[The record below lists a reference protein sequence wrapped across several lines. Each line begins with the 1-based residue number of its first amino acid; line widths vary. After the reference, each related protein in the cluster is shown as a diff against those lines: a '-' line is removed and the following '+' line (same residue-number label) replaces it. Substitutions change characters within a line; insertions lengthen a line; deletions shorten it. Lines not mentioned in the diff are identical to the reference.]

1 MEYIPITGTR
11 YEIKVEKIG
20 EKYSYLL
27 RAEGEEAYNIG
38 TSTKTPLELTK
49 QSEIGKAIY
58 TPLRNKGYTA
68 VNDDERNRKRDKD
81 FRYILGRLDNEL
93 KNDELREAEEQ
104 QEAEA
109 EQTEKYIEAYSRFVT
124 KREEYGYTTL
134 QYLGQICQGAG
145 VGLAENVLK
154 VYVSLLLT
162 VLGVKATNII
172 AIGKQSSGK
181 ALSLDTR
188 IPTPYGYTTMGEVKV
203 GDRLFDENGKICTV
217 TYKSPVFKDHDC
229 YRVVFDDGTK
239 IIADAD
245 HIWNV
250 STLHTRRTNKP
261 NINITTKEIYD
272 KGLMR
277 KNGKTRTYDFQLPTT
292 KPIICNE
299 KKLPIDPYLFGLWL
313 GDGDTDNSVI
323 TISEK
328 KEQLKK
334 SFESNGY
341 GLKHISRDDI
351 SYYIQDG
358 FRTLLAKNNLLGNKH
373 IPQEYLRASVEQRK
387 SLLQGLMDTDGYVD
401 INGNCEMVQK
411 SLQLIKDIKELLGT
425 LGIKSKITETWK
437 SATNGSEKKRKYYRL
452 FFTTTMDVFTIPYK
466 KERLPNKV
474 KPSTRTRK
482 IIEISKTDTVPTQC
496 IQVDSLNHLYCI
508 DNFIPT
514 HNTHS
519 LERGIEMI
527 PSEYVV
533 RGVHTKAY
541 FFTKFNGQD
550 VSRKVFYLGDLGGIK
565 DDQNT
570 IDTRDI
576 LKELNTDGYVERG
589 ISIDGEAH
597 DEWVKGYPAIV
608 YSTVE
613 EDIVNDQEK
622 SRSTIITPQSV
633 DQDKLTLF
641 NSVHESPGEDI
652 RLLERID
659 DDVKSVQGLT
669 WYLMENIKE
678 YELFNP
684 YMFNVSEFL
693 AEMEDFNR
701 KIKEFD
707 KTLFIVSLLNNPF
720 VLEHQ
725 IYHDKETYEP
735 ITTKLIIASKQDVLN
750 ALAIFD
756 GANNLLPTETALL
769 KGLNKVY
776 RECGI
781 PYEKDMS
788 VSEYEK
794 IVREDGEDDLFR
806 VNEDGSISGWEH
818 QYVEDEKE
826 AHYFFFT
833 VSSIRRAYASQLW
846 YRNVKNKLS
855 QKLRKL
861 YENKYLIRIGK
872 STNNEN
878 IYGLAPNLT
887 EKIENNIPSFGGERL
902 QKGKSEFKRKYPK
915 LYDDF
920 EEFINKDRMRRCSK
934 VDFEINESTLYNV
947 PWDIKF

>member
-109 EQTEKYIEAYSRFVT
+109 EQTEKYIEAYSRFIT
-124 KREEYGYTTL
+124 KKEEYGYTTL

-181 ALSLDTR
+181 
-188 IPTPYGYTTMGEVKV
+188 
-203 GDRLFDENGKICTV
+203 
-217 TYKSPVFKDHDC
+217 
-229 YRVVFDDGTK
+229 
-239 IIADAD
+239 
-245 HIWNV
+245 
-250 STLHTRRTNKP
+250 
-261 NINITTKEIYD
+261 
-272 KGLMR
+272 
-277 KNGKTRTYDFQLPTT
+277 
-292 KPIICNE
+292 
-299 KKLPIDPYLFGLWL
+299 
-313 GDGDTDNSVI
+313 
-323 TISEK
+323 
-328 KEQLKK
+328 
-334 SFESNGY
+334 
-341 GLKHISRDDI
+341 
-351 SYYIQDG
+351 
-358 FRTLLAKNNLLGNKH
+358 
-373 IPQEYLRASVEQRK
+373 
-387 SLLQGLMDTDGYVD
+387 
-401 INGNCEMVQK
+401 
-411 SLQLIKDIKELLGT
+411 
-425 LGIKSKITETWK
+425 
-437 SATNGSEKKRKYYRL
+437 
-452 FFTTTMDVFTIPYK
+452 
-466 KERLPNKV
+466 
-474 KPSTRTRK
+474 
-482 IIEISKTDTVPTQC
+482 
-496 IQVDSLNHLYCI
+496 
-508 DNFIPT
+508 
-514 HNTHS
+514 THS

-550 VSRKVFYLGDLGGIK
+550 VSRKVFYLGDLGGVK

-659 DDVKSVQGLT
+659 EDVKSVQGLT

-781 PYEKDMS
+781 PCESDMS

-806 VNEDGSISGWEH
+806 VNEDGSITGWEH
-818 QYVEDEKE
+818 QYVEDENE

-861 YENKYLIRIGK
+861 YENKYLIKIGK

>member
-27 RAEGEEAYNIG
+27 RAEGEEPYNIG

-109 EQTEKYIEAYSRFVT
+109 EQTEKYIEAYSRFMT
-124 KREEYGYTTL
+124 KKEEYGYTTL

-181 ALSLDTR
+181 
-188 IPTPYGYTTMGEVKV
+188 
-203 GDRLFDENGKICTV
+203 
-217 TYKSPVFKDHDC
+217 
-229 YRVVFDDGTK
+229 
-239 IIADAD
+239 
-245 HIWNV
+245 
-250 STLHTRRTNKP
+250 
-261 NINITTKEIYD
+261 
-272 KGLMR
+272 
-277 KNGKTRTYDFQLPTT
+277 
-292 KPIICNE
+292 
-299 KKLPIDPYLFGLWL
+299 
-313 GDGDTDNSVI
+313 
-323 TISEK
+323 
-328 KEQLKK
+328 
-334 SFESNGY
+334 
-341 GLKHISRDDI
+341 
-351 SYYIQDG
+351 
-358 FRTLLAKNNLLGNKH
+358 
-373 IPQEYLRASVEQRK
+373 
-387 SLLQGLMDTDGYVD
+387 
-401 INGNCEMVQK
+401 
-411 SLQLIKDIKELLGT
+411 
-425 LGIKSKITETWK
+425 
-437 SATNGSEKKRKYYRL
+437 
-452 FFTTTMDVFTIPYK
+452 
-466 KERLPNKV
+466 
-474 KPSTRTRK
+474 
-482 IIEISKTDTVPTQC
+482 
-496 IQVDSLNHLYCI
+496 
-508 DNFIPT
+508 
-514 HNTHS
+514 THS

-550 VSRKVFYLGDLGGIK
+550 VSRKVFYLGDLGGVK

-659 DDVKSVQGLT
+659 EDVKSVQGLT

-781 PYEKDMS
+781 PYESDMS

-818 QYVEDEKE
+818 QYVEDENE

-861 YENKYLIRIGK
+861 YENKYLIKIGK

>member
-27 RAEGEEAYNIG
+27 RAEGEEPYNIG

-124 KREEYGYTTL
+124 KKEEYGYTTL

-181 ALSLDTR
+181 
-188 IPTPYGYTTMGEVKV
+188 
-203 GDRLFDENGKICTV
+203 
-217 TYKSPVFKDHDC
+217 
-229 YRVVFDDGTK
+229 
-239 IIADAD
+239 
-245 HIWNV
+245 
-250 STLHTRRTNKP
+250 
-261 NINITTKEIYD
+261 
-272 KGLMR
+272 
-277 KNGKTRTYDFQLPTT
+277 
-292 KPIICNE
+292 
-299 KKLPIDPYLFGLWL
+299 
-313 GDGDTDNSVI
+313 
-323 TISEK
+323 
-328 KEQLKK
+328 
-334 SFESNGY
+334 
-341 GLKHISRDDI
+341 
-351 SYYIQDG
+351 
-358 FRTLLAKNNLLGNKH
+358 
-373 IPQEYLRASVEQRK
+373 
-387 SLLQGLMDTDGYVD
+387 
-401 INGNCEMVQK
+401 
-411 SLQLIKDIKELLGT
+411 
-425 LGIKSKITETWK
+425 
-437 SATNGSEKKRKYYRL
+437 
-452 FFTTTMDVFTIPYK
+452 
-466 KERLPNKV
+466 
-474 KPSTRTRK
+474 
-482 IIEISKTDTVPTQC
+482 
-496 IQVDSLNHLYCI
+496 
-508 DNFIPT
+508 
-514 HNTHS
+514 THS

-550 VSRKVFYLGDLGGIK
+550 VSRKVFYLGDLGGVK

-659 DDVKSVQGLT
+659 EDVKSVQGLT

-693 AEMEDFNR
+693 AEMDDFNR

-781 PYEKDMS
+781 PYESDMS

-818 QYVEDEKE
+818 QYVEDDNE

-861 YENKYLIRIGK
+861 YENKYLIKIGK

>member
-109 EQTEKYIEAYSRFVT
+109 EQTEKYIEAYSRFIT
-124 KREEYGYTTL
+124 KKEEYGYTTL

-181 ALSLDTR
+181 
-188 IPTPYGYTTMGEVKV
+188 
-203 GDRLFDENGKICTV
+203 
-217 TYKSPVFKDHDC
+217 
-229 YRVVFDDGTK
+229 
-239 IIADAD
+239 
-245 HIWNV
+245 
-250 STLHTRRTNKP
+250 
-261 NINITTKEIYD
+261 
-272 KGLMR
+272 
-277 KNGKTRTYDFQLPTT
+277 
-292 KPIICNE
+292 
-299 KKLPIDPYLFGLWL
+299 
-313 GDGDTDNSVI
+313 
-323 TISEK
+323 
-328 KEQLKK
+328 
-334 SFESNGY
+334 
-341 GLKHISRDDI
+341 
-351 SYYIQDG
+351 
-358 FRTLLAKNNLLGNKH
+358 
-373 IPQEYLRASVEQRK
+373 
-387 SLLQGLMDTDGYVD
+387 
-401 INGNCEMVQK
+401 
-411 SLQLIKDIKELLGT
+411 
-425 LGIKSKITETWK
+425 
-437 SATNGSEKKRKYYRL
+437 
-452 FFTTTMDVFTIPYK
+452 
-466 KERLPNKV
+466 
-474 KPSTRTRK
+474 
-482 IIEISKTDTVPTQC
+482 
-496 IQVDSLNHLYCI
+496 
-508 DNFIPT
+508 
-514 HNTHS
+514 THS

-550 VSRKVFYLGDLGGIK
+550 VSRKVFYLGDLGGVK

-659 DDVKSVQGLT
+659 EDVKSVQGLT
-669 WYLMENIKE
+669 WYLMENIRE

-781 PYEKDMS
+781 LCESDMS

-818 QYVEDEKE
+818 QYVEDDNE

>member
-109 EQTEKYIEAYSRFVT
+109 EQTEKYIEAYSRFMT
-124 KREEYGYTTL
+124 KKEEYGYTTL

-181 ALSLDTR
+181 
-188 IPTPYGYTTMGEVKV
+188 
-203 GDRLFDENGKICTV
+203 
-217 TYKSPVFKDHDC
+217 
-229 YRVVFDDGTK
+229 
-239 IIADAD
+239 
-245 HIWNV
+245 
-250 STLHTRRTNKP
+250 
-261 NINITTKEIYD
+261 
-272 KGLMR
+272 
-277 KNGKTRTYDFQLPTT
+277 
-292 KPIICNE
+292 
-299 KKLPIDPYLFGLWL
+299 
-313 GDGDTDNSVI
+313 
-323 TISEK
+323 
-328 KEQLKK
+328 
-334 SFESNGY
+334 
-341 GLKHISRDDI
+341 
-351 SYYIQDG
+351 
-358 FRTLLAKNNLLGNKH
+358 
-373 IPQEYLRASVEQRK
+373 
-387 SLLQGLMDTDGYVD
+387 
-401 INGNCEMVQK
+401 
-411 SLQLIKDIKELLGT
+411 
-425 LGIKSKITETWK
+425 
-437 SATNGSEKKRKYYRL
+437 
-452 FFTTTMDVFTIPYK
+452 
-466 KERLPNKV
+466 
-474 KPSTRTRK
+474 
-482 IIEISKTDTVPTQC
+482 
-496 IQVDSLNHLYCI
+496 
-508 DNFIPT
+508 
-514 HNTHS
+514 THS

-550 VSRKVFYLGDLGGIK
+550 VSRKVFYLGDLGGVK

-659 DDVKSVQGLT
+659 EDVKSVQGLT

-735 ITTKLIIASKQDVLN
+735 ITTKLVIASKQDVLN

-781 PYEKDMS
+781 PCESDMS

-818 QYVEDEKE
+818 QYVEDDNE

-902 QKGKSEFKRKYPK
+902 QKGKSEFKRKYPQ

>member
-27 RAEGEEAYNIG
+27 RAEGEEPYNIG

-109 EQTEKYIEAYSRFVT
+109 EQTEKYIEAYSRFMT
-124 KREEYGYTTL
+124 KKEEYGYTTL

-181 ALSLDTR
+181 
-188 IPTPYGYTTMGEVKV
+188 
-203 GDRLFDENGKICTV
+203 
-217 TYKSPVFKDHDC
+217 
-229 YRVVFDDGTK
+229 
-239 IIADAD
+239 
-245 HIWNV
+245 
-250 STLHTRRTNKP
+250 
-261 NINITTKEIYD
+261 
-272 KGLMR
+272 
-277 KNGKTRTYDFQLPTT
+277 
-292 KPIICNE
+292 
-299 KKLPIDPYLFGLWL
+299 
-313 GDGDTDNSVI
+313 
-323 TISEK
+323 
-328 KEQLKK
+328 
-334 SFESNGY
+334 
-341 GLKHISRDDI
+341 
-351 SYYIQDG
+351 
-358 FRTLLAKNNLLGNKH
+358 
-373 IPQEYLRASVEQRK
+373 
-387 SLLQGLMDTDGYVD
+387 
-401 INGNCEMVQK
+401 
-411 SLQLIKDIKELLGT
+411 
-425 LGIKSKITETWK
+425 
-437 SATNGSEKKRKYYRL
+437 
-452 FFTTTMDVFTIPYK
+452 
-466 KERLPNKV
+466 
-474 KPSTRTRK
+474 
-482 IIEISKTDTVPTQC
+482 
-496 IQVDSLNHLYCI
+496 
-508 DNFIPT
+508 
-514 HNTHS
+514 THS

-550 VSRKVFYLGDLGGIK
+550 VSRKVFYLGDLGGVK

-659 DDVKSVQGLT
+659 EDVKSVQGLT

-781 PYEKDMS
+781 PYESDMS

-818 QYVEDEKE
+818 QYVEDDNE

-861 YENKYLIRIGK
+861 YENKYLIKIGK

>member
-109 EQTEKYIEAYSRFVT
+109 EQTEKYIEAYSRFIT
-124 KREEYGYTTL
+124 KKEEYGYTTL

-181 ALSLDTR
+181 
-188 IPTPYGYTTMGEVKV
+188 
-203 GDRLFDENGKICTV
+203 
-217 TYKSPVFKDHDC
+217 
-229 YRVVFDDGTK
+229 
-239 IIADAD
+239 
-245 HIWNV
+245 
-250 STLHTRRTNKP
+250 
-261 NINITTKEIYD
+261 
-272 KGLMR
+272 
-277 KNGKTRTYDFQLPTT
+277 
-292 KPIICNE
+292 
-299 KKLPIDPYLFGLWL
+299 
-313 GDGDTDNSVI
+313 
-323 TISEK
+323 
-328 KEQLKK
+328 
-334 SFESNGY
+334 
-341 GLKHISRDDI
+341 
-351 SYYIQDG
+351 
-358 FRTLLAKNNLLGNKH
+358 
-373 IPQEYLRASVEQRK
+373 
-387 SLLQGLMDTDGYVD
+387 
-401 INGNCEMVQK
+401 
-411 SLQLIKDIKELLGT
+411 
-425 LGIKSKITETWK
+425 
-437 SATNGSEKKRKYYRL
+437 
-452 FFTTTMDVFTIPYK
+452 
-466 KERLPNKV
+466 
-474 KPSTRTRK
+474 
-482 IIEISKTDTVPTQC
+482 
-496 IQVDSLNHLYCI
+496 
-508 DNFIPT
+508 
-514 HNTHS
+514 THS

-550 VSRKVFYLGDLGGIK
+550 VSRKVFYLGDLGGVK

-659 DDVKSVQGLT
+659 EDVKSVQGLT
-669 WYLMENIKE
+669 WYLMENIRE

-725 IYHDKETYEP
+725 IYHDKDTYEP

-781 PYEKDMS
+781 LCESDMS

-818 QYVEDEKE
+818 QYVEDDNE

>member
-27 RAEGEEAYNIG
+27 RAEGEEPYNIG

-124 KREEYGYTTL
+124 KKEEYGYTTL

-181 ALSLDTR
+181 
-188 IPTPYGYTTMGEVKV
+188 
-203 GDRLFDENGKICTV
+203 
-217 TYKSPVFKDHDC
+217 
-229 YRVVFDDGTK
+229 
-239 IIADAD
+239 
-245 HIWNV
+245 
-250 STLHTRRTNKP
+250 
-261 NINITTKEIYD
+261 
-272 KGLMR
+272 
-277 KNGKTRTYDFQLPTT
+277 
-292 KPIICNE
+292 
-299 KKLPIDPYLFGLWL
+299 
-313 GDGDTDNSVI
+313 
-323 TISEK
+323 
-328 KEQLKK
+328 
-334 SFESNGY
+334 
-341 GLKHISRDDI
+341 
-351 SYYIQDG
+351 
-358 FRTLLAKNNLLGNKH
+358 
-373 IPQEYLRASVEQRK
+373 
-387 SLLQGLMDTDGYVD
+387 
-401 INGNCEMVQK
+401 
-411 SLQLIKDIKELLGT
+411 
-425 LGIKSKITETWK
+425 
-437 SATNGSEKKRKYYRL
+437 
-452 FFTTTMDVFTIPYK
+452 
-466 KERLPNKV
+466 
-474 KPSTRTRK
+474 
-482 IIEISKTDTVPTQC
+482 
-496 IQVDSLNHLYCI
+496 
-508 DNFIPT
+508 
-514 HNTHS
+514 THS

-550 VSRKVFYLGDLGGIK
+550 VSRKVFYLGDLGGVK

-659 DDVKSVQGLT
+659 EDVKSVQGLT

-781 PYEKDMS
+781 PYESDMS

-818 QYVEDEKE
+818 QYVEDDNE

-861 YENKYLIRIGK
+861 YENKYLIKIGK

>member
-109 EQTEKYIEAYSRFVT
+109 EQTEKYIEAYSRFMT
-124 KREEYGYTTL
+124 KKEEYGYTTL

-181 ALSLDTR
+181 
-188 IPTPYGYTTMGEVKV
+188 
-203 GDRLFDENGKICTV
+203 
-217 TYKSPVFKDHDC
+217 
-229 YRVVFDDGTK
+229 
-239 IIADAD
+239 
-245 HIWNV
+245 
-250 STLHTRRTNKP
+250 
-261 NINITTKEIYD
+261 
-272 KGLMR
+272 
-277 KNGKTRTYDFQLPTT
+277 
-292 KPIICNE
+292 
-299 KKLPIDPYLFGLWL
+299 
-313 GDGDTDNSVI
+313 
-323 TISEK
+323 
-328 KEQLKK
+328 
-334 SFESNGY
+334 
-341 GLKHISRDDI
+341 
-351 SYYIQDG
+351 
-358 FRTLLAKNNLLGNKH
+358 
-373 IPQEYLRASVEQRK
+373 
-387 SLLQGLMDTDGYVD
+387 
-401 INGNCEMVQK
+401 
-411 SLQLIKDIKELLGT
+411 
-425 LGIKSKITETWK
+425 
-437 SATNGSEKKRKYYRL
+437 
-452 FFTTTMDVFTIPYK
+452 
-466 KERLPNKV
+466 
-474 KPSTRTRK
+474 
-482 IIEISKTDTVPTQC
+482 
-496 IQVDSLNHLYCI
+496 
-508 DNFIPT
+508 
-514 HNTHS
+514 THS

-550 VSRKVFYLGDLGGIK
+550 VSRKVFYLGDLGGVK

-659 DDVKSVQGLT
+659 EDVKSVQGLT

-781 PYEKDMS
+781 PCESDMS

-806 VNEDGSISGWEH
+806 VNEDGSITGWEH
-818 QYVEDEKE
+818 QYVEDENE

-861 YENKYLIRIGK
+861 YENKYLIKIGK

>member
-109 EQTEKYIEAYSRFVT
+109 EQTEKYIEAYSRFMT
-124 KREEYGYTTL
+124 KKEEYGYTTL

-181 ALSLDTR
+181 
-188 IPTPYGYTTMGEVKV
+188 
-203 GDRLFDENGKICTV
+203 
-217 TYKSPVFKDHDC
+217 
-229 YRVVFDDGTK
+229 
-239 IIADAD
+239 
-245 HIWNV
+245 
-250 STLHTRRTNKP
+250 
-261 NINITTKEIYD
+261 
-272 KGLMR
+272 
-277 KNGKTRTYDFQLPTT
+277 
-292 KPIICNE
+292 
-299 KKLPIDPYLFGLWL
+299 
-313 GDGDTDNSVI
+313 
-323 TISEK
+323 
-328 KEQLKK
+328 
-334 SFESNGY
+334 
-341 GLKHISRDDI
+341 
-351 SYYIQDG
+351 
-358 FRTLLAKNNLLGNKH
+358 
-373 IPQEYLRASVEQRK
+373 
-387 SLLQGLMDTDGYVD
+387 
-401 INGNCEMVQK
+401 
-411 SLQLIKDIKELLGT
+411 
-425 LGIKSKITETWK
+425 
-437 SATNGSEKKRKYYRL
+437 
-452 FFTTTMDVFTIPYK
+452 
-466 KERLPNKV
+466 
-474 KPSTRTRK
+474 
-482 IIEISKTDTVPTQC
+482 
-496 IQVDSLNHLYCI
+496 
-508 DNFIPT
+508 
-514 HNTHS
+514 THS

-550 VSRKVFYLGDLGGIK
+550 VSRKVFYLGDLGGVK

-659 DDVKSVQGLT
+659 EDVKSVQGLT

-693 AEMEDFNR
+693 AEMDDFNR

-781 PYEKDMS
+781 PCESDMS

-818 QYVEDEKE
+818 QYVEDENE

-861 YENKYLIRIGK
+861 YENKYLIKIGK

>member
-27 RAEGEEAYNIG
+27 RAEGEEPYNIG

-109 EQTEKYIEAYSRFVT
+109 EQTEKYIEAYSRFMT
-124 KREEYGYTTL
+124 KKEEYGYTTL

-181 ALSLDTR
+181 
-188 IPTPYGYTTMGEVKV
+188 
-203 GDRLFDENGKICTV
+203 
-217 TYKSPVFKDHDC
+217 
-229 YRVVFDDGTK
+229 
-239 IIADAD
+239 
-245 HIWNV
+245 
-250 STLHTRRTNKP
+250 
-261 NINITTKEIYD
+261 
-272 KGLMR
+272 
-277 KNGKTRTYDFQLPTT
+277 
-292 KPIICNE
+292 
-299 KKLPIDPYLFGLWL
+299 
-313 GDGDTDNSVI
+313 
-323 TISEK
+323 
-328 KEQLKK
+328 
-334 SFESNGY
+334 
-341 GLKHISRDDI
+341 
-351 SYYIQDG
+351 
-358 FRTLLAKNNLLGNKH
+358 
-373 IPQEYLRASVEQRK
+373 
-387 SLLQGLMDTDGYVD
+387 
-401 INGNCEMVQK
+401 
-411 SLQLIKDIKELLGT
+411 
-425 LGIKSKITETWK
+425 
-437 SATNGSEKKRKYYRL
+437 
-452 FFTTTMDVFTIPYK
+452 
-466 KERLPNKV
+466 
-474 KPSTRTRK
+474 
-482 IIEISKTDTVPTQC
+482 
-496 IQVDSLNHLYCI
+496 
-508 DNFIPT
+508 
-514 HNTHS
+514 THS

-550 VSRKVFYLGDLGGIK
+550 VSRKVFYLGDLGGVK

-659 DDVKSVQGLT
+659 EDVKSVQGLT

-693 AEMEDFNR
+693 AEMDDFNR

-781 PYEKDMS
+781 PYESDMS

-818 QYVEDEKE
+818 QYVEDDNE

-861 YENKYLIRIGK
+861 YENKYLIKIGK

>member
-124 KREEYGYTTL
+124 KKEEYGYTTL

-181 ALSLDTR
+181 
-188 IPTPYGYTTMGEVKV
+188 
-203 GDRLFDENGKICTV
+203 
-217 TYKSPVFKDHDC
+217 
-229 YRVVFDDGTK
+229 
-239 IIADAD
+239 
-245 HIWNV
+245 
-250 STLHTRRTNKP
+250 
-261 NINITTKEIYD
+261 
-272 KGLMR
+272 
-277 KNGKTRTYDFQLPTT
+277 
-292 KPIICNE
+292 
-299 KKLPIDPYLFGLWL
+299 
-313 GDGDTDNSVI
+313 
-323 TISEK
+323 
-328 KEQLKK
+328 
-334 SFESNGY
+334 
-341 GLKHISRDDI
+341 
-351 SYYIQDG
+351 
-358 FRTLLAKNNLLGNKH
+358 
-373 IPQEYLRASVEQRK
+373 
-387 SLLQGLMDTDGYVD
+387 
-401 INGNCEMVQK
+401 
-411 SLQLIKDIKELLGT
+411 
-425 LGIKSKITETWK
+425 
-437 SATNGSEKKRKYYRL
+437 
-452 FFTTTMDVFTIPYK
+452 
-466 KERLPNKV
+466 
-474 KPSTRTRK
+474 
-482 IIEISKTDTVPTQC
+482 
-496 IQVDSLNHLYCI
+496 
-508 DNFIPT
+508 
-514 HNTHS
+514 THS

-550 VSRKVFYLGDLGGIK
+550 VSRKVFYLGDLGGVK

-659 DDVKSVQGLT
+659 EDVKSVQGLT

-756 GANNLLPTETALL
+756 GSNNLLPTETALL

-781 PYEKDMS
+781 PCESDMS

-806 VNEDGSISGWEH
+806 VNEDGSITGWEH
-818 QYVEDEKE
+818 QYVEDENE

-861 YENKYLIRIGK
+861 YENKYLIKIGK

>member
-124 KREEYGYTTL
+124 KKEEYGYTTL

-181 ALSLDTR
+181 
-188 IPTPYGYTTMGEVKV
+188 
-203 GDRLFDENGKICTV
+203 
-217 TYKSPVFKDHDC
+217 
-229 YRVVFDDGTK
+229 
-239 IIADAD
+239 
-245 HIWNV
+245 
-250 STLHTRRTNKP
+250 
-261 NINITTKEIYD
+261 
-272 KGLMR
+272 
-277 KNGKTRTYDFQLPTT
+277 
-292 KPIICNE
+292 
-299 KKLPIDPYLFGLWL
+299 
-313 GDGDTDNSVI
+313 
-323 TISEK
+323 
-328 KEQLKK
+328 
-334 SFESNGY
+334 
-341 GLKHISRDDI
+341 
-351 SYYIQDG
+351 
-358 FRTLLAKNNLLGNKH
+358 
-373 IPQEYLRASVEQRK
+373 
-387 SLLQGLMDTDGYVD
+387 
-401 INGNCEMVQK
+401 
-411 SLQLIKDIKELLGT
+411 
-425 LGIKSKITETWK
+425 
-437 SATNGSEKKRKYYRL
+437 
-452 FFTTTMDVFTIPYK
+452 
-466 KERLPNKV
+466 
-474 KPSTRTRK
+474 
-482 IIEISKTDTVPTQC
+482 
-496 IQVDSLNHLYCI
+496 
-508 DNFIPT
+508 
-514 HNTHS
+514 THS

-550 VSRKVFYLGDLGGIK
+550 VSRKVFYLGDLGGVK

-659 DDVKSVQGLT
+659 EDVKSVQGLT

-693 AEMEDFNR
+693 AEMDDFNR

-781 PYEKDMS
+781 PCESDMS

-818 QYVEDEKE
+818 QYVEDENE

-861 YENKYLIRIGK
+861 YENKYLIKIGK

>member
-109 EQTEKYIEAYSRFVT
+109 EQTEKYIEAYSRFMT
-124 KREEYGYTTL
+124 KKEEYGYTTL

-181 ALSLDTR
+181 
-188 IPTPYGYTTMGEVKV
+188 
-203 GDRLFDENGKICTV
+203 
-217 TYKSPVFKDHDC
+217 
-229 YRVVFDDGTK
+229 
-239 IIADAD
+239 
-245 HIWNV
+245 
-250 STLHTRRTNKP
+250 
-261 NINITTKEIYD
+261 
-272 KGLMR
+272 
-277 KNGKTRTYDFQLPTT
+277 
-292 KPIICNE
+292 
-299 KKLPIDPYLFGLWL
+299 
-313 GDGDTDNSVI
+313 
-323 TISEK
+323 
-328 KEQLKK
+328 
-334 SFESNGY
+334 
-341 GLKHISRDDI
+341 
-351 SYYIQDG
+351 
-358 FRTLLAKNNLLGNKH
+358 
-373 IPQEYLRASVEQRK
+373 
-387 SLLQGLMDTDGYVD
+387 
-401 INGNCEMVQK
+401 
-411 SLQLIKDIKELLGT
+411 
-425 LGIKSKITETWK
+425 
-437 SATNGSEKKRKYYRL
+437 
-452 FFTTTMDVFTIPYK
+452 
-466 KERLPNKV
+466 
-474 KPSTRTRK
+474 
-482 IIEISKTDTVPTQC
+482 
-496 IQVDSLNHLYCI
+496 
-508 DNFIPT
+508 
-514 HNTHS
+514 THS

-550 VSRKVFYLGDLGGIK
+550 VSRKVFYLGDLGGVK

-659 DDVKSVQGLT
+659 EDVKSVQGLT
-669 WYLMENIKE
+669 WYLMENIEE

-781 PYEKDMS
+781 PCESDMS

-806 VNEDGSISGWEH
+806 VNEDGSITGWEH
-818 QYVEDEKE
+818 QYVEDENE

-861 YENKYLIRIGK
+861 YENKYLIKIGK

>member
-27 RAEGEEAYNIG
+27 RAEGEEPYNIG

-109 EQTEKYIEAYSRFVT
+109 EQTEKYIEAYSRFMT
-124 KREEYGYTTL
+124 KKEEYGYTTL

-181 ALSLDTR
+181 
-188 IPTPYGYTTMGEVKV
+188 
-203 GDRLFDENGKICTV
+203 
-217 TYKSPVFKDHDC
+217 
-229 YRVVFDDGTK
+229 
-239 IIADAD
+239 
-245 HIWNV
+245 
-250 STLHTRRTNKP
+250 
-261 NINITTKEIYD
+261 
-272 KGLMR
+272 
-277 KNGKTRTYDFQLPTT
+277 
-292 KPIICNE
+292 
-299 KKLPIDPYLFGLWL
+299 
-313 GDGDTDNSVI
+313 
-323 TISEK
+323 
-328 KEQLKK
+328 
-334 SFESNGY
+334 
-341 GLKHISRDDI
+341 
-351 SYYIQDG
+351 
-358 FRTLLAKNNLLGNKH
+358 
-373 IPQEYLRASVEQRK
+373 
-387 SLLQGLMDTDGYVD
+387 
-401 INGNCEMVQK
+401 
-411 SLQLIKDIKELLGT
+411 
-425 LGIKSKITETWK
+425 
-437 SATNGSEKKRKYYRL
+437 
-452 FFTTTMDVFTIPYK
+452 
-466 KERLPNKV
+466 
-474 KPSTRTRK
+474 
-482 IIEISKTDTVPTQC
+482 
-496 IQVDSLNHLYCI
+496 
-508 DNFIPT
+508 
-514 HNTHS
+514 THS

-550 VSRKVFYLGDLGGIK
+550 VSRKVFYLGDLGGVK

-659 DDVKSVQGLT
+659 EDVKSVQGLT

-781 PYEKDMS
+781 PYESDMS

-818 QYVEDEKE
+818 QYVEDDNE

-861 YENKYLIRIGK
+861 YENKYLIKIGK

-902 QKGKSEFKRKYPK
+902 QKGKSEFKRKYPN